1 MRTNRTI
8 VQIHRTTG
16 LIYRTSGGV
25 STNAAARH
33 RVFALVLID
42 VIAIVLSGILAV
54 HVRFEFHWP
63 MQYVRR
69 YLWLALLEVPLRV
82 IVYSYFGLYN
92 RLWRYAS
99 TKELLAIV
107 SAVTVASG
115 FIAVAVH
122 VPPLYGFP
130 RSIVALS
137 WLINILAAGGIRFL
151 VRVRHDYLPSRAEQK
166 TLSKSRGRRL
176 LIVGAGSGGAMIL
189 REIVHHSDEGYSVVG
204 FVDDDPEKTGFQ
216 IGGVP
221 VLGTT
226 AEIRAL
232 VAEHK
237 IDEVMIA
244 IPSLDNERM
253 RSLVATCKR
262 LPVRLTTLPS
272 LVDLVNGQITMGS
285 IRDVKLEDLLRREE
299 VRVDL
304 ESMSG
309 YLKDRVILVTGA
321 GGSIGSEL
329 CRQICRFS
337 PRQLL
342 LLGRGENSIY
352 QIHLE
357 LREEFPGLDLV
368 PIIAD
373 VRDRSR
379 VFQIAEQYRPS
390 VVFHAAAHKHV
401 PLMESNPEEA
411 VTNNVFGTRN
421 IAEAAHRVGAR
432 KFVMIST
439 DKAVNP
445 TSVMGASKRLAEI
458 VVQMIGRQSSTK
470 FVSVRFGNVLG
481 SRGSVVPLFERQ
493 IRRGGPVTVTH
504 PDMQRYFMTIP
515 EAVQLVIQAGAMG
528 KGGEVFVL
536 DMGQPVKI
544 VDLAKDLIRLNGLE
558 PDVDIAI
565 EFCGLRPGEK
575 LFEELL
581 TAEEG
586 TDATTHERIFVAR
599 GSVPFDG
606 SLDEF
611 LQLVEEVSSGASADC
626 RSITELVS
634 KLISGLRSADTT
646 HGSDQVAVSTE
657 LREPLGRAA
666 EA

>member
-1 MRTNRTI
+1 
-8 VQIHRTTG
+8 
-16 LIYRTSGGV
+16 
-25 STNAAARH
+25 
-33 RVFALVLID
+33 
-42 VIAIVLSGILAV
+42 V
-54 HVRFEFHWP
+54 HVRFEFSWP
-63 MQYVRR
+63 LRFLER

-82 IVYSYFGLYN
+82 VVYSYFGLYN
-92 RLWRYAS
+92 RLWNYAG
-99 TKELLAIV
+99 TKELLAIA
-107 SAVTVASG
+107 SAVTVGSG
-115 FIAVAVH
+115 LIAVAVH
-122 VPPLYGFP
+122 IPPFAGFP

-151 VRVRHDYLPSRAEQK
+151 IRIRHEYLASKAEQR
-166 TLSKSRGRRL
+166 TLGNPEGKRL
-176 LIVGAGSGGAMIL
+176 LIVGAGAGGAMIL
-189 REIVHHSDEGYSVVG
+189 REILRQPDGRYNVVC
-204 FVDDDPEKTGFQ
+204 FVDDDPRKVGFQ

-226 AEIRAL
+226 ADIKSL

-244 IPSLDNERM
+244 IPSLDPERM
-253 RSLVATCKR
+253 RSLVSSCKR

-272 LVDLVNGQITMGS
+272 LVDLVNGQVTMRS

-299 VRVDL
+299 IRVDL

-309 YLKDRVILVTGA
+309 YLKDQVILVTGA

-352 QIHLE
+352 HIHLE
-357 LREEFPGLDLV
+357 LQEEFPGLDLV

-379 VFQIAEQYRPS
+379 IFRIAEQYKPS

-401 PLMESNPEEA
+401 PLMEGNPEEA

-421 IAEAAHRVGAR
+421 VAEAAHQVGAR

-458 VVQMIGRQSSTK
+458 VVQMIGRQSSTR

-493 IRRGGPVTVTH
+493 IRKGGPVTVTH
-504 PDMQRYFMTIP
+504 PEMQRYFMTIP

-536 DMGQPVKI
+536 DMGRPVKI
-544 VDLAKDLIRLNGLE
+544 VDLAKDLIRLNGFE
-558 PDVDIAI
+558 PGVDIAI
-565 EFCGLRPGEK
+565 EFSGLRPGEK

-606 SLDEF
+606 SLNEF
-611 LQLVEEVSSGASADC
+611 LQLVEEVSSGKRTDC
-626 RSITELVS
+626 KSITELVNR
-634 KLISGLRSADTT
+634 LILGPKSAEMVEGRS
-646 HGSDQVAVSTE
+646 QVAAATE
-657 LREPLGRAA
+657 PTKPLGRAV
-666 EA
+666 